1 MFADIVA
8 DGGKVLVCRVCLNAA
23 GIPIEKLIDGAVL
36 ATPDEIFARLDEGAE
51 VISY

>member
-1 MFADIVA
+1 
-8 DGGKVLVCRVCLNAA
+8 VCLNAA
-23 GIPIEKLIDGAVL
+23 GIPTEKLIDGATL